1 MKTKKTLFCL
11 MASVAGM
18 FICSDMMAQEQASHF
33 MEQEISRESWTV
45 TASGFRNNGQAP
57 EKALDGKTNTRWTT
71 GFFQKGDEW
80 IRLDLGAQKSFNEIE
95 LFQAN
100 SVKDYPRGYEVYV
113 SKDGENWGE
122 PVAKGTGTEGQATII
137 RLSKKVSA
145 RYLKVKQT
153 GTAEGNWWSLH
164 ELYLRNK

>member
-1 MKTKKTLFCL
+1 MKSKKMLFYL
-11 MASVAGM
+11 MATASMTV
-18 FICSDMMAQEQASHF
+18 CTNMMAQEQASHF
-33 MEQEISRESWTV
+33 IEQEINRESWTV
-45 TASGFRNNGQAP
+45 TVSGFRNNGQAP
-57 EKALDGKTNTRWTT
+57 EKAIDGKVNTRWST
-71 GFFQKGDEW
+71 GFFQKGNEW
-80 IRLDLGAQKSFNEIE
+80 IQLDLGAQKSFNEIE

-100 SVKDYPRGYEVYV
+100 SVKDYPRSYEVYV

-122 PVAKGTGTEGQATII
+122 PIAKGAGTEGQATII
-137 RLSKKVSA
+137 RLSKKVSS